1 MLALIVIFV
10 SIVCI
15 TGFSGHLTLGQ
26 ASIAGLGAFF
36 TGRGAANA
44 FDLPVLVAMVVG
56 ALRRRWSPAWSP
68 ATPRC
73 AARACSSA
81 SPRSASR

>member
-1 MLALIVIFV
+1 MALIVIFV

-36 TGRGAANA
+36 T
-44 FDLPVLVAMVVG
+44 
-56 ALRRRWSPAWSP
+56 
-68 ATPRC
+68 
-73 AARACSSA
+73 ARATNGLGIGIGDLHIRLALPCSRPCWSA
-81 SPRSASR
+81 RRPR